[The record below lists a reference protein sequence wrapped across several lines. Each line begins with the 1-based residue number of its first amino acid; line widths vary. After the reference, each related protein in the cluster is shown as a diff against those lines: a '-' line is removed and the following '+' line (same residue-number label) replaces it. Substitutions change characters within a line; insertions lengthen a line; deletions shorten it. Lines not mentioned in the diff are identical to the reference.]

1 MNFEAIF
8 QFFGSSSIIT
18 YIVLAWLSL
27 YFILSFFI
35 LFSRVTYLAAWK
47 NKEKESLEA
56 LLLGEKDLS
65 RTRSIL
71 RKCTDT
77 SLSHLEIYKI

>member
-35 LFSRVTYLAAWK
+35 LFSRVTY
-47 NKEKESLEA
+47 
-56 LLLGEKDLS
+56 
-65 RTRSIL
+65 
-71 RKCTDT
+71 
-77 SLSHLEIYKI
+77 